1 MGAEQNGPL
10 LRDRKNS
17 LAYQM
22 ARMLSFVAKGNLG
35 PESMA
40 QRVPALP
47 LSKDPKGGGGHA
59 EKTSHF
65 GGDTFALGEIKF
77 RPFGPIFRYTKTLFL
92 RKNQSVIP
100 LEGVGKGLKK
110 KYGASDCK

>member
-47 LSKDPKGGGGHA
+47 LSKDPKGGGHA

-65 GGDTFALGEIKF
+65 GRDTFALGEIKF

-92 RKNQSVIP
+92 KKNQSVTP
-100 LEGVGKGLKK
+100 RTG
-110 KYGASDCK
+110 

>member
-1 MGAEQNGPL
+1 MGAEQKGPL

-47 LSKDPKGGGGHA
+47 LSKDPKGGCHA
-59 EKTSHF
+59 EKTSQSLW
-65 GGDTFALGEIKF
+65 GDTFALGKIKF
-77 RPFGPIFRYTKTLFL
+77 RPFGPIFRYTKTLLL
-92 RKNQSVIP
+92 RKKTSQSP
-100 LEGVGKGLKK
+100 PWRG
-110 KYGASDCK
+110 